1 MKCFYPSLDYG
12 DVLKSKSKQTD
23 QLPVLKCMKKIQ
35 AFLFLTKFP
44 WVNLDWL
51 FIPNDLCILVLGD
64 IIMNCCSCPSQF
76 IHKLHYSSLRLW
88 VVGSERHLVV
98 QQENSKCHSNAGSSS
113 VRVFWFVHLI
123 FLDFDSVSFFCSYLL
138 YFPSTP
144 SQCLAPCCTWSV
156 GLNHS
161 RDLQVQLPFLFTH
174 TTFVTNNAS
183 LKSRVHFFHAWK
195 SQK

>member
-98 QQENSKCHSNAGSSS
+98 QQENSKCHSNAGSLLSVFFDLCIWFSS
-113 VRVFWFVHLI
+113 TLTASPSFVPISCI
-123 FLDFDSVSFFCSYLL
+123 FPLRPHSASLPVAHGQSVWITRGISRYSYLFCSHTQ
-138 YFPSTP
+138 PS
-144 SQCLAPCCTWSV
+144 
-156 GLNHS
+156 
-161 RDLQVQLPFLFTH
+161 LQIMPL
-174 TTFVTNNAS
+174 
-183 LKSRVHFFHAWK
+183 
-195 SQK
+195 